1 MSSPIAQPRK
11 KINLDRFIFVERYAP
26 TLIKWDILAFFGTH
40 PDATAS
46 ALDLSRQLDR
56 NYQVVRR
63 NVGDLALQGMLD
75 MIDASPHPVYRLTRQ
90 NPHLRDLVQRI
101 VTNTAAPFN
110 TSRW

>member
-1 MSSPIAQPRK
+1 MTASTVQPRK

-26 TLIKWDILAFFGTH
+26 TLIKWDILAYFGAH
-40 PDATAS
+40 PEAIVS
-46 ALDLSRQLDR
+46 ALDLSQLLDR

-75 MIDASPHPVYRLTRQ
+75 MMDGSPHPLYRLTRR

-101 VTNTAAPFN
+101 VTETAAPFN
-110 TSRW
+110 ASQW

>member
-1 MSSPIAQPRK
+1 MTASTVQPRK

-26 TLIKWDILAFFGTH
+26 TLIKWDILAYFGTH
-40 PDATAS
+40 PEATVS
-46 ALDLSRQLDR
+46 ALDLSQLLDR

-75 MIDASPHPVYRLTRQ
+75 MMDGSPHPLYRLTRR

-101 VTNTAAPFN
+101 VTETAAPFN
-110 TSRW
+110 ASQW